1 MVPRVIMVRRD
12 RELDEPDLDEPDVD
26 EVEPAIAP
34 DGEAA
39 LAMLRREHFDAVLV
53 DLALAPLDGW
63 CVLAAVGS
71 RAERPRLVAIV
82 ADCADI
88 PRARILGADLC
99 VAAGTQLHARAL
111 VRSTKEMTCPRPL
124 TTNSPRTTRTGVST

>member
-1 MVPRVIMVRRD
+1 MRPGTDARRVDSWRRSGMVPRVLMVRRD
-12 RELDEPDLDEPDVD
+12 VELELDGPDFD

-71 RAERPRLVAIV
+71 RAVRPRLVAIV
-82 ADCADI
+82 ADRADI
-88 PRARILGADLC
+88 TRARILGADLC

-111 VRSTKEMTCPRPL
+111 V
-124 TTNSPRTTRTGVST
+124 